1 MSWRRPRFAG
11 AAGHH
16 GYHVKLRLAE
26 LVPAEDTLRSTP
38 AAVAEARSKNWRAP
52 LGL

>member
-1 MSWRRPRFAG
+1 ML

-16 GYHVKLRLAE
+16 GCHVRLRLAE
-26 LVPAEDTLRSTP
+26 LVPAETLRLTP
-38 AAVAEARSKNWRAP
+38 AAVAEASARDWRTP